1 MNNKMKNRK
10 KSNSRYVSKEEQTVL
25 DAWKRGER
33 THQQVAE
40 ITGFTLDVINKYL
53 PVFKDDERMVRKTW

>member
-1 MNNKMKNRK
+1 MKNKMNNRK
-10 KSNSRYVSKEEQTVL
+10 KKNSRYVSKEEQTVL

-33 THQQVAE
+33 TDQQVAE

-53 PVFKDDERMVRKTW
+53 PVFKDDERLVKKTC

>member
-1 MNNKMKNRK
+1 MNKMNNRK
-10 KSNSRYVSKEEQTVL
+10 KSGGRFVSKEEQTVL

-33 THQQVAE
+33 TDQQVAE

-53 PVFKDDERMVRKTW
+53 PVFKDDERLVKKTC

>member
-25 DAWKRGER
+25 DAWKRDER

-53 PVFKDDERMVRKTW
+53 PVFKDDERKVNKTC

>member
-1 MNNKMKNRK
+1 MKNKMNNRK
-10 KSNSRYVSKEEQTVL
+10 KKNSRYVSKEEQTVL

-33 THQQVAE
+33 TNQQVAE

-53 PVFKDDERMVRKTW
+53 PVFKDDERQVRKTW

>member
-1 MNNKMKNRK
+1 MNKMNNRK
-10 KSNSRYVSKEEQTVL
+10 KSDGRYISKEEQAVL

-33 THQQVAE
+33 TYKQISE

-53 PVFKDDERMVRKTW
+53 PVLKDDERLVKKTC

>member
-1 MNNKMKNRK
+1 MNKMNNRK
-10 KSNSRYVSKEEQTVL
+10 KSDGRYISKEEQAVL

-33 THQQVAE
+33 TYKQISE

-53 PVFKDDERMVRKTW
+53 PVFKDDERLVKKTC

>member
-10 KSNSRYVSKEEQTVL
+10 KSNSRYVSKEEQAVL

-33 THQQVAE
+33 THKQVAE

-53 PVFKDDERMVRKTW
+53 PVFKEDERMVKKTC

>member
-1 MNNKMKNRK
+1 MNKMNNRK
-10 KSNSRYVSKEEQTVL
+10 KYGGRFVSKEEQTVL

-53 PVFKDDERMVRKTW
+53 PVFKTTKGW

>member
-10 KSNSRYVSKEEQTVL
+10 KSNSRYVSKEEQEVL

-53 PVFKDDERMVRKTW
+53 PVF

>member
-1 MNNKMKNRK
+1 MKNKMNNRK
-10 KSNSRYVSKEEQTVL
+10 KKNSRYISKEEQTVL

-53 PVFKDDERMVRKTW
+53 PVFKDDERQVRKTW